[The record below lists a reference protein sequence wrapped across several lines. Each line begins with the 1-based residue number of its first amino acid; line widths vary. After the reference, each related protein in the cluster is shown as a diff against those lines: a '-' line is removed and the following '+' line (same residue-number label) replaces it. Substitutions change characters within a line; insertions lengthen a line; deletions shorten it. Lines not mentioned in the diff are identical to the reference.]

1 MIKILQKYTESP
13 SEEVRVTC
21 QLGVRKLET
30 FAALKGFF
38 KKIKIF
44 KKLDFFEKLN

>member
-1 MIKILQKYTESP
+1 MIKVLQKYTESP

-30 FAALKGFF
+30 FPALKEFLKKL
-38 KKIKIF
+38 KKIY
-44 KKLDFFEKLN
+44 LN